1 MKKRNMAIEIKEYVG
16 HEFVSVNS
24 TKNINNLSEGHV
36 ETYIDDDSLMVEIEA
51 IHSRVTRNNTYYSP
65 ECLKESVPYWTNP
78 YERPVIMHHN
88 ERDGQIIGRI
98 KAVEYKETD
107 TRSGTSALIFTANVG
122 DEAGKKGIKNGTLS
136 TVSIGVIAHDLRCSI
151 CGTNL
156 AEEGMCEHEK
166 GETYDGKLCYWIIN
180 KMEPKEV
187 SYVIVPSDIYAHN
200 IRVYDAV
207 KKKKSEVKESVD
219 NIFEDLIKSTKE
231 IVDSIQEST
240 EGTSTT
246 EGTQVDEEV
255 EKGAKTTEP
264 NASDNGESNASTEP
278 ENNEAPENEEGDKT
292 PEAKEGEQASED
304 NKDDESKGE
313 GEGEKED
320 NKEDNDKSEN
330 ELEAAQAKIK
340 DLEKEIKALKAE
352 NEKLSNK
359 VDNEKRLKEAAES
372 RLIEYQAKEKK
383 ALAEQIN
390 QLRTELNL
398 AVEDEVTLLE
408 SSEETLRNTI
418 KQLNEFTAV
427 QKKVFGMQTLTS
439 PAAVSESRDNTNKQN
454 NKVTNVKESLE
465 DSNNS
470 LEDDYIELFKNI
482 F

>member
-1 MKKRNMAIEIKEYVG
+1 MKKRKMAIEIKEYVG
-16 HEFVSVNS
+16 HEFVSVNA
-24 TKNINNLSEGHV
+24 TKETTNLKEGYV
-36 ETYIDDDSLMVEIEA
+36 ETYIDENSLMVEIEA

-98 KAVEYKETD
+98 KSVEYKEAG
-107 TRSGTSALIFTANVG
+107 TRSGTSALVFTANVG

-200 IRVYDAV
+200 IRVYDAI
-207 KKKKSEVKESVD
+207 KKKKSEVKESVEN
-219 NIFEDLIKSTKE
+219 NIFEDLLKSTKE
-231 IVDSIQEST
+231 IVDSIQESAAT
-240 EGTSTT
+240 ETV

-255 EKGAKTTEP
+255 EKDAKIANPETTEETKAEETVEEEK
-264 NASDNGESNASTEP
+264 ASEETTEEKEVEETEEKEESKEEESQE
-278 ENNEAPENEEGDKT
+278 ENKEEVEESKDEEKENEELIA
-292 PEAKEGEQASED
+292 AK
-304 NKDDESKGE
+304 
-313 GEGEKED
+313 
-320 NKEDNDKSEN
+320 
-330 ELEAAQAKIK
+330 AKIEE
-340 DLEKEIKALKAE
+340 LTKEIENLKSE

-359 VDNEKRLKEAAES
+359 AENEKRLKEAAECK
-372 RLIEYQAKEKK
+372 LVEYQAKEKK
-383 ALAEQIN
+383 SLVEQIN
-390 QLRTELNL
+390 KLRTDLNL
-398 AVEDEVTLLE
+398 TAEDEATLIE

-418 KQLNEFTAV
+418 KQLNEFTTV
-427 QKKVFGMQTLTS
+427 QKKIFGMQTLTS
-439 PAAVSESRDNTNKQN
+439 PAAVCESKDNTTKEN
-454 NKVTNVKESLE
+454 NKVTNVKESIE
-465 DSNNS
+465 DSNKS

>member
-255 EKGAKTTEP
+255 EKGTKTTEP

-352 NEKLSNK
+352 NEKLSKK

-427 QKKVFGMQTLTS
+427 QKKIFGMQTLTS

>member
-1 MKKRNMAIEIKEYVG
+1 MKKRKMAIEIKEYVG
-16 HEFVSVNS
+16 HEFVSVNA
-24 TKNINNLSEGHV
+24 TKETTNLQEGYV
-36 ETYIDDDSLMVEIEA
+36 ETYIDENSLMVEIEA

-98 KAVEYKETD
+98 KSVEYKETD
-107 TRSGTSALIFTANVG
+107 TRSGTSALVFTANVG

-200 IRVYDAV
+200 IRVYDAI
-207 KKKKSEVKESVD
+207 KKKKSEVKESVEN
-219 NIFEDLIKSTKE
+219 NIFEDLLKSTKE
-231 IVDSIQEST
+231 IVDSIQESAAT
-240 EGTSTT
+240 ETV

-255 EKGAKTTEP
+255 EKDAKIANPETTEETKTEETVEEE
-264 NASDNGESNASTEP
+264 ASEETTEEKEVEETEEKEESKEEESQE
-278 ENNEAPENEEGDKT
+278 ENKEEVEESKEEQKENEELIA
-292 PEAKEGEQASED
+292 AK
-304 NKDDESKGE
+304 
-313 GEGEKED
+313 
-320 NKEDNDKSEN
+320 
-330 ELEAAQAKIK
+330 AKIEE
-340 DLEKEIKALKAE
+340 LTKEIETLKSE

-359 VDNEKRLKEAAES
+359 AENEKRLKEAAECK
-372 RLIEYQAKEKK
+372 LVEYQAKEKK
-383 ALAEQIN
+383 SLVEQIN
-390 QLRTELNL
+390 KLRTDLNL
-398 AVEDEVTLLE
+398 TAEDEATLIE

-427 QKKVFGMQTLTS
+427 QKKIFGMQTLTS
-439 PAAVSESRDNTNKQN
+439 PAAVCESKDNTTKEN
-454 NKVTNVKESLE
+454 NEITNVKESIE
-465 DSNNS
+465 DSNKS

>member
-1 MKKRNMAIEIKEYVG
+1 MKKRKMAIEIKEYVG
-16 HEFVSVNS
+16 HEFVSVNA
-24 TKNINNLSEGHV
+24 TKETTNLQEGYV
-36 ETYIDDDSLMVEIEA
+36 ETYIDENSLMVEIEA

-98 KAVEYKETD
+98 KSVEYKETD
-107 TRSGTSALIFTANVG
+107 TRSGTSALVFTANVG

-200 IRVYDAV
+200 IRVYDAI
-207 KKKKSEVKESVD
+207 KKKKSEVKESVEN
-219 NIFEDLIKSTKE
+219 NIFEDLLKSTKE
-231 IVDSIQEST
+231 IVDSIQESAAT
-240 EGTSTT
+240 ETV

-255 EKGAKTTEP
+255 EKDAKIANPETTEETKTEETVEEET
-264 NASDNGESNASTEP
+264 SEETTEEKEVEETEEKEESKEEESQE
-278 ENNEAPENEEGDKT
+278 ENKEEVEDSKEEQKENEELIA
-292 PEAKEGEQASED
+292 AK
-304 NKDDESKGE
+304 
-313 GEGEKED
+313 
-320 NKEDNDKSEN
+320 
-330 ELEAAQAKIK
+330 AKIEE
-340 DLEKEIKALKAE
+340 LTKEIETLKSE

-359 VDNEKRLKEAAES
+359 AENEKRLKEAAECK
-372 RLIEYQAKEKK
+372 LVEYQAKEKK
-383 ALAEQIN
+383 SLVEQIN
-390 QLRTELNL
+390 KLRTDLNL
-398 AVEDEVTLLE
+398 TAEDEATLIE

-418 KQLNEFTAV
+418 KQLNEFTTV
-427 QKKVFGMQTLTS
+427 QKKIFGMQTLTS
-439 PAAVSESRDNTNKQN
+439 PAAVCESKDNTTKEN
-454 NKVTNVKESLE
+454 NEITNVKESIE
-465 DSNNS
+465 DSNKS

>member
-24 TKNINNLSEGHV
+24 TTDLTNLSEGHV
-36 ETYIDDDSLMVEIEA
+36 ETYIDDNSLMVEIEA

-65 ECLKESVPYWTNP
+65 ECLKNSVPYWTSP

-88 ERDGQIIGRI
+88 ERDGQIIGRV
-98 KAVEYKETD
+98 KAVEYKEAD
-107 TRSGTSALIFTANVG
+107 TRSGTPALVFTANVG
-122 DEAGKKGIKNGTLS
+122 DEDGKKGIKNGTLS

-166 GETYDGKLCYWIIN
+166 GEVYEDKLCYWIIN

-200 IRVYDAV
+200 IRVYDAI

-219 NIFEDLIKSTKE
+219 NIFEDLIKSTQQ
-231 IVDSIQEST
+231 IVDSIQESAT
-240 EGTSTT
+240 QETQ

-255 EKGAKTTEP
+255 KKGEDTKAPETTEENP
-264 NASDNGESNASTEP
+264 KADEPKEEPKKEEGEEAPKSEEGNTKEDSQGEEP
-278 ENNEAPENEEGDKT
+278 IKGENNEDDSKKGEEDEK
-292 PEAKEGEQASED
+292 EKAKE
-304 NKDDESKGE
+304 NK
-313 GEGEKED
+313 
-320 NKEDNDKSEN
+320 
-330 ELEAAQAKIK
+330 ELEAAQAKIAE
-340 DLEKEIKALKAE
+340 LEKEVKELKAE
-352 NEKLSNK
+352 NEKLFNK
-359 VDNEKRLKEAAES
+359 VDSEKKLKEAAECK
-372 RLIEYQAKEKK
+372 LIAYQAKEKK
-383 ALAEQIN
+383 ALAEQVN
-390 QLRTELNL
+390 KLRTDLNL
-398 AVEDEVTLLE
+398 PAEDEAMLIE
-408 SSEETLRNTI
+408 SSEDTLRNTI

-427 QKKVFGMQTLTS
+427 QKKIFGMQTLTS
-439 PAAVSESRDNTNKQN
+439 PVAVSEAKDNTNKEN
-454 NKVTNVKESLE
+454 NKVSNVKESIE

-482 F
+482 LI

>member
-1 MKKRNMAIEIKEYVG
+1 MKKRKMAIEIKEYVG
-16 HEFVSVNS
+16 HEFVSVNA
-24 TKNINNLSEGHV
+24 TKETTNLQEGYV
-36 ETYIDDDSLMVEIEA
+36 ETYIDENSLMVEIEA

-98 KAVEYKETD
+98 KSVEYKETD
-107 TRSGTSALIFTANVG
+107 TRSGTSALVFTANVG
-122 DEAGKKGIKNGTLS
+122 DEDGKKGIKNGTLS

-200 IRVYDAV
+200 IRVYDAI
-207 KKKKSEVKESVD
+207 KKKKSEVKESVEN
-219 NIFEDLIKSTKE
+219 NIFEDLLKSTKE

-240 EGTSTT
+240 ETQ

-255 EKGAKTTEP
+255 EKGAKTKEPETTEEKT
-264 NASDNGESNASTEP
+264 NETETTAEVEETKASDETQEENKEESE
-278 ENNEAPENEEGDKT
+278 EAKAKEESKEDKEETKESSEEETSEKENEELIA
-292 PEAKEGEQASED
+292 AK
-304 NKDDESKGE
+304 
-313 GEGEKED
+313 
-320 NKEDNDKSEN
+320 
-330 ELEAAQAKIK
+330 AKIEE
-340 DLEKEIKALKAE
+340 LTKEIETLKAE

-359 VDNEKRLKEAAES
+359 ADNEKRLRESAES
-372 RLIEYQAKEKK
+372 RLVEYQAKEKK
-383 ALAEQIN
+383 ALVEQIN
-390 QLRTELNL
+390 KLRTDLNL
-398 AVEDEVTLLE
+398 TAEDEATLIE
-408 SSEETLRNTI
+408 SSEETLRSTI

-439 PAAVSESRDNTNKQN
+439 PVAVSESKDNTAKEN
-454 NKVTNVKESLE
+454 NKVTNVKESIE
-465 DSNNS
+465 DSNKS